1 MSRPRNRQP
10 LVEIL
15 GLDPRLGTHALDE
28 IVVPQPGHFD
38 IEGALQP
45 LVDQL
50 HPVACYSP
58 LPPDP
63 KDVAMQCHF
72 CFSLF
77 VPLDDRQTTHIGL
90 QHFRHRD

>member
-1 MSRPRNRQP
+1 MHT
-10 LVEIL
+10 
-15 GLDPRLGTHALDE
+15 LDQV
-28 IVVPQPGHFD
+28 IVPQAGHFD

-50 HPVACYSP
+50 HPVAGNSP

-72 CFSLF
+72 ALRYLSRSMVLS
-77 VPLDDRQTTHIGL
+77 PPI
-90 QHFRHRD
+90 